1 MAKTAVANSAIA
13 KSALA
18 RSLALVLAACP
29 ICAAGTARA
38 ADYGASDICR
48 LYGYAPRSAD
58 YRQCRNNARHY
69 WSTGPCTR
77 SDYALAHR
85 DYCHLDQPP
94 FFF

>member
-1 MAKTAVANSAIA
+1 MTVAKSTVATSAIA
-13 KSALA
+13 KSLAIAL
-18 RSLALVLAACP
+18 
-29 ICAAGTARA
+29 AAGTVCAAAPVRA
-38 ADYGASDICR
+38 ADYGATDICR

-58 YRQCRNNARHY
+58 YRQCRSNARHY
-69 WSTGPCTR
+69 WSAGPCTR